1 MKSGKFDKEKG
12 RHKENERGDRV
23 GRRKGKGFFHS
34 YGKKK
39 RAARERVRTRKKRKK
54 EKRNGENAELPKNG
68 GEILRD
74 RLKSRIKKP
83 AGSEKNEEKGR
94 DAKKIKPRKTMI

>member
-1 MKSGKFDKEKG
+1 MDEK
-12 RHKENERGDRV
+12 
-23 GRRKGKGFFHS
+23 RR
-34 YGKKK
+34 
-39 RAARERVRTRKKRKK
+39 RERQGSVDGKRKSEQARKKRKK

-74 RLKSRIKKP
+74 RLKSRIKKS

-94 DAKKIKPRKTMI
+94 YAKRIKPRKTMI